1 MFQKSAT
8 HTHQMLSGILASLSR
23 RAPFS
28 PPEPDGANGISL
40 ACQCLDVCRLH
51 HQRSQQQHQSVTSTQ
66 LTLMLVNVT
75 HNHCWVPT
83 SKNLFLPVIGFKTEK
98 PQHYYSSTFIITI
111 TGFPLHH
118 YITQVGL

>member
-66 LTLMLVNVT
+66 
-75 HNHCWVPT
+75 
-83 SKNLFLPVIGFKTEK
+83 
-98 PQHYYSSTFIITI
+98 
-111 TGFPLHH
+111 
-118 YITQVGL
+118 VGL